1 MSYRSWEKQKKN
13 FFQNFFSQVVFRD
26 FLSYRTVGLVSCQSH
41 QNSKF
46 SSPRNPVLSVL
57 GKAKKNFF
65 KTFFPKWFL
74 GTFCPTELSVWS
86 PASPTRILSS
96 PVLETLSYRSWE
108 KQKKKIF
115 KLFSQEVFRDY
126 LSYRTVGLVS
136 CQSHQN

>member
-1 MSYRSWEKQKKN
+1 MSYRSWEKQKKK
-13 FFQNFFSQVVFRD
+13 FFSKLFSQVVFRD

-65 KTFFPKWFL
+65 QNFFSQVFL

-108 KQKKKIF
+108 KQKKIF
-115 KLFSQEVFRDY
+115 FKTFFLKCF
-126 LSYRTVGLVS
+126 
-136 CQSHQN
+136 

>member
-46 SSPRNPVLSVL
+46 SSPRDPVLSVL
-57 GKAKKNFF
+57 GKAKKILF
-65 KTFFPKWFL
+65 KTFFLKWFL

-86 PASPTRILSS
+86 PASPTRILNS
-96 PVLETLSYRSWE
+96 PVLEILSYLFWE
-108 KQKKKIF
+108 KQKKIF
-115 KLFSQEVFRDY
+115 FKTFFLKCF
-126 LSYRTVGLVS
+126 
-136 CQSHQN
+136 